1 MEHYTTTQKTP
12 LICNIYIFIYMEL
25 LLKYM

>member
-1 MEHYTTTQKTP
+1 MEHYTTTQKIP
-12 LICNIYIFIYMEL
+12 LIYNIYIFIYMEL